1 MAIPPRPPA
10 PMLRSGQGHRD
21 DAQRTSRHQ
30 DSEEQQ
36 GHPYRQTVIIIN
48 IFSLNYMMCV
58 KDGWEERG
66 REKDKQTKEEAYVQE
81 DEGGRDT
88 PDEYGSEYEGV
99 G

>member
-1 MAIPPRPPA
+1 MHRE
-10 PMLRSGQGHRD
+10 LQGTRILKS
-21 DAQRTSRHQ
+21 SRAT
-30 DSEEQQ
+30 
-36 GHPYRQTVIIIN
+36 PYRQTVIIIN

-81 DEGGRDT
+81 GEGGRDT
-88 PDEYGSEYEGV
+88 PDEYGSECEGV